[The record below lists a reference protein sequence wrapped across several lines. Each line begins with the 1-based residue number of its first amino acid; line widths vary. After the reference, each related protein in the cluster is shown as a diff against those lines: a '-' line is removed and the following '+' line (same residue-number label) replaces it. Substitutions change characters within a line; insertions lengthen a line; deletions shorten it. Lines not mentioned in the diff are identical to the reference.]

1 MAKLKVGV
9 VGCGTIF
16 HYHYAFIKG
25 YEGAVFCGVADR
37 DQKAL
42 KKIRDMYG
50 IEHCYTD
57 MEEMIRTENTDVIHI
72 TTPPQTHPALAEKAI
87 SLKNH
92 VLIEKPMTLDYPSAL
107 KLYGLAREHN
117 VKLCVDHNHLFDQWM
132 LKGKEALKGLK
143 HEDIIYVESYYGINV
158 QIPEIMGYRGAGE
171 ISWIFSLPGGLFH
184 DFIAHPMYLMLEYTG
199 RPLKMETMAT
209 SRGALFQD
217 LTDELHIMVEGE
229 NAYGKLTISFNA
241 KPFQH
246 FVKIYHK
253 KTLVTVDFNYMT
265 CVATPVR
272 NMPGAVAKIVNNIGT
287 AKNLTTQTFS
297 NVFRFVTGKLKP
309 YSGMQ
314 NLIHG
319 FYDSIVESK
328 EPPVPEEKVLTVM
341 KTIDDV
347 WKDVGKV
354 HPVFENVPAA
364 VPEGKTFKGRVLVT
378 GAGGF
383 LGRRITERLVEEGYF
398 VRVLVRKL
406 TRLDPFKALGVDVLL
421 GDVRDKAILATA
433 MSGMDYVIHAAANQE
448 GDWETFEESTI
459 GGTEKVFAAAREGK
473 LRRIVYISSMSV
485 YQMAGLRDGAVI
497 VEDSMY
503 EKDPQARGFYT
514 ASKLEAEKTVLRLMK
529 ENGAVPTVVLR
540 PATIYGPRG
549 PVFTPLIGISL
560 FDKIFAILGKSGMKL
575 PLVYIDNLIDSIVL
589 SLDHD
594 RAPGQVFNVIDD
606 DTVTKWGYLTRLKS
620 ALFPAAI
627 RLPFPYWF
635 IYSAVWFQEIVFK
648 MMHRNPVLTRYRL
661 SSATTDIAF
670 SNAKIKRELGWSP
683 RTTLEEGLAKTF
695 AWYREN
701 G

>member
-1 MAKLKVGV
+1 MAKLKVGI

-16 HYHYAFIKG
+16 HYHYAFIRSHG
-25 YEGAVFCGVADR
+25 GATFCGVADR
-37 DQKAL
+37 DEKAL

-57 MEEMIRTENTDVIHI
+57 LEEMIRTEGTDVIHI
-72 TTPPQTHPALAEKAI
+72 TTPPQTHAALAETAI
-87 SLKNH
+87 RNKNH
-92 VLIEKPMTLDYPSAL
+92 VLIEKPMTLDYGSAAR
-107 KLYGLAREHN
+107 LYDLAKENN
-117 VKLCVDHNHLFDQWM
+117 VSLCVDHNHLFDPWM
-132 LKGKEALKGLK
+132 LKGKEALKELK
-143 HEDIIYVESYYGINV
+143 YEDIVYVESYYGINA
-158 QIPEIMGYRGAGE
+158 QIPEIMGYRGADE

-184 DFIAHPMYLMLEYTG
+184 DFIAHPLYLMLEYTG
-199 RPLKMETMAT
+199 KPLKMETMAK

-229 NAYGKLTISFNA
+229 NAFGKLTISFNA

-246 FVKIYHK
+246 FVRVYHK
-253 KTLVTVDFNYMT
+253 KTLVNVDFNYMT

-272 NMPGAVAKIVNNIGT
+272 NMPGAVNKIVNNVGT

-319 FYDSIVESK
+319 FYDSIIQDK
-328 EPPVPEEKVLTVM
+328 EPPVTQEKVLNVM
-341 KTIDDV
+341 RTIDDV

-354 HPVFENVPAA
+354 HPVFENVPAK
-364 VPEGKTFKGRVLVT
+364 VPEGKTFLGRVLIT

-383 LGRRITERLVEEGYF
+383 LGRRLTEVLVEKGYF

-406 TRLDPFKALGVDVLL
+406 TRLDPFKALGVDILL
-421 GDVRDKAILATA
+421 GDVRDEATLANA
-433 MSGMDYVIHAAANQE
+433 MSGMDYVVHAAANQE
-448 GDWETFEESTI
+448 GEWETFEESTI
-459 GGTEKVFAAAREGK
+459 RGTEKVFTAAREAK
-473 LRRIVYISSMSV
+473 VKRIVYISSMSV
-485 YQMAGLRDGAVI
+485 YQMAGLKSGAVI

-514 ASKLEAEKTVLRLMK
+514 ASKLEAEKVVLQLIKR
-529 ENGAVPTVVLR
+529 EGTIPTVVLR

-560 FDKIFAILGKSGMKL
+560 FDKIFAILGKSGMRL
-575 PLVYIDNLIDSIVL
+575 PLVYIDNLIDAIIV
-589 SLDHD
+589 SLDNEK
-594 RAPGQVFNVIDD
+594 ATGQVFNVIDD
-606 DTVTKWGYLTRLKS
+606 DKVTKWGYLTKLK
-620 ALFPAAI
+620 AGLFPKSF

-635 IYSAVWFQEIVFK
+635 IYSAVWFQEVVFR

-661 SSATTDIAF
+661 SSATTDINF
-670 SNAKIKRELGWSP
+670 SNVKIKRELKWSP
-683 RTTLEEGLAKTF
+683 RITLEEGLAKTF

-701 G
+701 A